1 MAKIQLNGKK
11 VLIKN
16 KLSVL
21 NLLKKHKLN
30 EKNVAVE
37 HNGKIISRQKYKNK
51 IIKNN
56 DKIEIVY
63 FIGGG

>member
-30 EKNVAVE
+30 EKNVAFE
-37 HNGKIISRQKYKNK
+37 LNGKIISRQKYKNK

>member
-11 VLIKN
+11 VLIKH
-16 KLSVL
+16 KLSVFS
-21 NLLKKHKLN
+21 LLKKHKLN

-37 HNGKIISRQKYKNK
+37 LNGKIISRQKYKNK